1 MYKSLLEKAWSQRD
15 SLVAVV
21 CSVQF
26 RSVPQLC
33 PPLCDPMIRSTPGL
47 PVHHKLPEFTQN
59 HVHQVSDAIQPSH
72 PLASPSPLAPNPSQ
86 HQSLFHHFMANRWGN
101 NGNSKRLFSWAP
113 KSLQMVTAAMKLK
126 NPCSLEGFNLSQHQ
140 GLFKWVSSYIRW
152 PKYWSFGFNISP
164 SNEYLGYLFTSWAS
178 RKPHLF

>member
-1 MYKSLLEKAWSQRD
+1 MLLIAFALFLTKYMFFLFQYSAVQSLSCVQLFCD
-15 SLVAVV
+15 LMD
-21 CSVQF
+21 CSA
-26 RSVPQLC
+26 
-33 PPLCDPMIRSTPGL
+33 PGL
-47 PVHHKLPEFTQN
+47 PVHQQLPEFTQT
-59 HVHQVSDAIQPSH
+59 HVHWVSDAIQPSH
-72 PLASPSPLAPNPSQ
+72 PLVSPSPLAPNSSQ

-152 PKYWSFGFNISP
+152 PKYWSFSFNISP
-164 SNEYLGYLFTSWAS
+164 SNEYSGYLFTSWAS
-178 RKPHLF
+178 RKPHLY